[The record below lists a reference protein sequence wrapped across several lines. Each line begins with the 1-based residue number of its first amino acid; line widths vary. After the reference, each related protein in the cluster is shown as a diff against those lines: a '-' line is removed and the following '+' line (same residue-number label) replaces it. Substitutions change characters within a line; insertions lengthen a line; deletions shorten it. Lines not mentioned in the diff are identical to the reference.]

1 MLRGNSSLSA
11 FHFLGERDSW
21 VTLSTVM
28 DVKLPNLGE
37 TVDSGVVVN
46 VLVTEGQKVAKGDPL
61 IEIESEK
68 AIATVPSPAE
78 GVVAKLH
85 VRAGEKIAVGQ
96 RILTFAGSG
105 TEAPAEV
112 RQAEEPPAPVAQVQE
127 SRPTVPQQGPE
138 PVQEPAEVE
147 PPAAHPPAASP
158 SIRHIARELGIDLS
172 RVRGTGRGGRILM
185 TDLRAYIQRLQKLAA
200 SAGAVR
206 EREQPAA
213 VQVDFSKWGPI
224 TIKPLS
230 PLRQTISRRMS
241 ESWHT
246 VPRVT
251 QFDEP
256 DITRLVELRE
266 RYKAAYEAKGVRLT
280 LTGLLVRCV
289 VLALQK
295 HPIINASLDSSGENI
310 VYKSYYHLGIAVDT
324 EAGLIVPVMRDADK
338 KTLLDISRE
347 LEELARKARERKVS
361 GEELRGGTFTISNQG
376 GIGGTHFTPII
387 NLPEVAILGV
397 GRGAMK
403 PVWRDGRVEP
413 RHLVPVS
420 LSYDHRIVD
429 GGEAARFIVDLAKAA
444 AEFDEAFVRL

>member
-1 MLRGNSSLSA
+1 
-11 FHFLGERDSW
+11 
-21 VTLSTVM
+21 M

-96 RILTFAGSG
+96 RILTFVGGG

-112 RQAEEPPAPVAQVQE
+112 RQTEEPPAPAAQVQE
-127 SRPTVPQQGPE
+127 PRPPIPQQKPE
-138 PVQEPAEVE
+138 SVQEPAEVE
-147 PPAAHPPAASP
+147 PSGSHPPAASP

-185 TDLRAYIQRLQKLAA
+185 TDLRAYIQSLQKLAA

-224 TIKPLS
+224 TIKPVS

-241 ESWHT
+241 ESWRT

-289 VLALQK
+289 VLTLQK
-295 HPIINASLDSSGENI
+295 HPVINASLDSAGENI

-338 KTLLDISRE
+338 KSLLDISRE
-347 LEELARKARERKVS
+347 LEDLARKARERKVS